1 VQSLTT
7 RRRDAGKLV
16 DETDA
21 DDDADAEFSGD
32 LLGECNRASS
42 PNRTSSP
49 PRPPPSPAASSVAPP
64 NPKHANISTL
74 NPAALPPSRPPS
86 LNPPSSGCFAV
97 FDGHVS
103 AKAAKFAR
111 RRILP
116 TLLSHGADAPGSPL
130 ETSCVAAFH
139 ALEEDFRRSVASP
152 FSRCLPSGGGGAASK
167 KGGGAS
173 RKNLKNAKKKTTTN
187 PSGLTSDGVGG
198 AQTTQKNLARN
209 AHGGTTACV
218 VFLQRRRGG
227 VIPGYKGHHARRS
240 DSVVA
245 ERVDLGAF
253 SSSHRSP
260 YDRVRVVHADP

>member
-1 VQSLTT
+1 M
-7 RRRDAGKLV
+7 
-16 DETDA
+16 
-21 DDDADAEFSGD
+21 
-32 LLGECNRASS
+32 
-42 PNRTSSP
+42 
-49 PRPPPSPAASSVAPP
+49 
-64 NPKHANISTL
+64 
-74 NPAALPPSRPPS
+74 
-86 LNPPSSGCFAV
+86 

-152 FSRCLPSGGGGAASK
+152 FSRCLPSGGGGAAS
-167 KGGGAS
+167 
-173 RKNLKNAKKKTTTN
+173 RKNLKNAKKKTTTTN

-253 SSSHRSP
+253 SSHWSP
-260 YDRVRVVHADP
+260 YDRVRVVHADS

>member
-16 DETDA
+16 DETDP

-32 LLGECNRASS
+32 LLG
-42 PNRTSSP
+42 
-49 PRPPPSPAASSVAPP
+49 
-64 NPKHANISTL
+64 
-74 NPAALPPSRPPS
+74 
-86 LNPPSSGCFAV
+86 CFAV
-97 FDGHVS
+97 FDGHVR
-103 AKAAKFAR
+103 AKAAEFAR

-139 ALEEDFRRSVASP
+139 ALEDDFRRSVASP
-152 FSRCLPSGGGGAASK
+152 FSRCLPS
-167 KGGGAS
+167 
-173 RKNLKNAKKKTTTN
+173 KKKTTTK
-187 PSGLTSDGVGG
+187 PSGSTSDGVGG

>member
-1 VQSLTT
+1 
-7 RRRDAGKLV
+7 
-16 DETDA
+16 
-21 DDDADAEFSGD
+21 
-32 LLGECNRASS
+32 
-42 PNRTSSP
+42 
-49 PRPPPSPAASSVAPP
+49 
-64 NPKHANISTL
+64 
-74 NPAALPPSRPPS
+74 
-86 LNPPSSGCFAV
+86 V

>member
-1 VQSLTT
+1 M
-7 RRRDAGKLV
+7 
-16 DETDA
+16 
-21 DDDADAEFSGD
+21 
-32 LLGECNRASS
+32 
-42 PNRTSSP
+42 
-49 PRPPPSPAASSVAPP
+49 
-64 NPKHANISTL
+64 
-74 NPAALPPSRPPS
+74 
-86 LNPPSSGCFAV
+86 

-152 FSRCLPSGGGGAASK
+152 FSRCLPSGGGGAAS
-167 KGGGAS
+167 
-173 RKNLKNAKKKTTTN
+173 RKNLKNVKKK
-187 PSGLTSDGVGG
+187 
-198 AQTTQKNLARN
+198 TQKNLARN

-253 SSSHRSP
+253 SSHWSP
-260 YDRVRVVHADP
+260 YYRVRVVNADP